1 MYHIPRSRYILHVP
15 LNISDMS
22 LQLEQSVS
30 SWRRRE
36 MEINTSSDAR
46 NHRSNLGRG
55 GGILGYLHRSS
66 SSNDCCSALFDVSA
80 QMISPDFVDYIYREA
95 VNGNRFVSTTVPSR
109 LEHVPRYTVSAT
121 KTYLRSLTNLYDTKG
136 YTFNIGRNKISIV
149 WGWEPWSSD
158 CGRRLPFW
166 RSRVWIPAPYAGWNF
181 FILICYKDCN
191 VCLKKTENKQ
201 KEAGMARFF

>member
-1 MYHIPRSRYILHVP
+1 MFRLEEEERWKSIRHRMPGIIVV
-15 LNISDMS
+15 IS
-22 LQLEQSVS
+22 
-30 SWRRRE
+30 
-36 MEINTSSDAR
+36 
-46 NHRSNLGRG
+46 GGG

-136 YTFNIGRNKISIV
+136 YTFNIGRIKISIV
-149 WGWEPWSSD
+149 
-158 CGRRLPFW
+158 
-166 RSRVWIPAPYAGWNF
+166 
-181 FILICYKDCN
+181 
-191 VCLKKTENKQ
+191 
-201 KEAGMARFF
+201 